1 MIINMKTTTILLLL
15 LPLFWSVPRNLQ
27 AQDESKERAMGE
39 LAKQSQNPV
48 ANMYQLPLGYVGN
61 FNSGVTKS
69 YISTLS
75 LKPVIPVTL
84 SKNLILI
91 FRARV
96 PVTFMPSP
104 INKTGLS
111 DIQLQVYL
119 SPVTKSKF
127 IWGVGPV
134 ISVPSGIPSD
144 ICSGKWTAGPAVVGL
159 FILKHWVVGALM
171 TQRWSFAGES
181 DSPKINQLYIDA
193 FANYNFK
200 HGWALGYTPEFYI
213 NWNQPNNTWNLPVG
227 LNVSKV
233 FKIGKQPM
241 SANFAYYYNVIRPAN
256 YPDMYIKAGLTFLF
270 PKKVHNVIV
279 TEK

>member
-1 MIINMKTTTILLLL
+1 MKIKSILLLLLL
-15 LPLFWSVPRNLQ
+15 LPLLWILSQNLN
-27 AQDESKERAMGE
+27 AQDEKKEGEMRE

-48 ANMYQLPLGYVGN
+48 ANMYQLPLGYLGN
-61 FNSGVTKS
+61 FNSGVTES

-75 LKPVIPVTL
+75 LKPVIPITL
-84 SKNLILI
+84 SKKLLLI
-91 FRARV
+91 FRTLV

-111 DIQLQVYL
+111 DIQFQVYL
-119 SPVTKSKF
+119 SPVSKSKF

-134 ISVPSGIPSD
+134 MSVPSGIPSNM
-144 ICSGKWTAGPAVVGL
+144 CSGKWTAGPAVVGI
-159 FILKHWVVGALM
+159 FMLKHWVIGVLA
-171 TQRWSFAGES
+171 TQRWTFAGNGS
-181 DSPKINQLYIDA
+181 MPDINQLYIDA

-200 HGWALGYTPEFYI
+200 HGWALGYTPEIYV
-213 NWNQPNNTWNLPVG
+213 NWNQPKDGWNLPVG

-241 SANFAYYYNVIRPAN
+241 SANFAYYYNVIRPAD

-270 PKKVHNVIV
+270 PKK
-279 TEK
+279 

>member
-1 MIINMKTTTILLLL
+1 MQTKLIILMLLLSFSRFTSQKL
-15 LPLFWSVPRNLQ
+15 K
-27 AQDESKERAMGE
+27 AQDDSKECEMRD
-39 LAKQSQNPV
+39 LAKQTQNPV
-48 ANMYQLPLGYVGN
+48 ANMYQLPLGYLGN

-69 YISTLS
+69 FISTLS
-75 LKPVIPVTL
+75 LKPVIPIAI
-84 SKNLILI
+84 SKKFILIL
-91 FRARV
+91 RALV

-111 DIQLQVYL
+111 DIQIQVYL
-119 SPVTKSKF
+119 SPVSKSKF

-144 ICSGKWTAGPAVVGL
+144 VCSGKWTAGPAAVGL
-159 FILKHWVVGALM
+159 FILKHWVVGALI

-181 DSPKINQLYIDA
+181 EKPDISQLYIDA

-200 HGWALGYTPEFYI
+200 HGWALGYTPEFYV
-213 NWNQPNNTWNLPVG
+213 NWNQPDYAWNFPLG

-241 SANFAYYYNVIRPAN
+241 SANLAYYYNVIRPAG

-270 PKKVHNVIV
+270 PKKA
-279 TEK
+279 K